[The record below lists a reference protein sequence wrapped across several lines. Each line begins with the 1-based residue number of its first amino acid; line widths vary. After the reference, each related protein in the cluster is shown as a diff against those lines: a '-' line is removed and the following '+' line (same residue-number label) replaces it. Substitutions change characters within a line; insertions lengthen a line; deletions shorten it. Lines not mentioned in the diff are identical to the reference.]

1 MRRYVKLSLLFLS
14 AVGLANAQPSC
25 PTTKNDC
32 NTCPDGSSKGDTAF
46 NSSKTFLWIR
56 PPFQSSMPEKESL
69 WRDRA
74 LAKECGL
81 SGAFQIVPFGGR
93 STNKKDIAEYF
104 MFCKK
109 SALKV
114 ATDNF
119 PALVDN
125 PNLRDVNAAH
135 FNIHVAN
142 PGSSPAFQST
152 IQFRPQHTFAGV
164 GFDYKQYLHCRD
176 ACEKKWWMEI
186 SFPVLY
192 VRNDMRLTECVTSTG
207 TVEPLNDNVNKNMI
221 EAFCC
226 PKPFVNPSLND
237 GSVVTGSG
245 FQFGRIC
252 GSRKK
257 TGVADIEL
265 KLGYDYLCEEMC
277 HAEGYVGGLIPTGNR
292 PDAKFVFEPI
302 VGHGKH
308 GGIIWGASWGWE
320 VWSSCDR
327 YVHFEMAT
335 NGRYL
340 FRNSQH
346 RSFDVKGKP
355 WSRYQLVY
363 RNETDADAQA
373 PFEGINVFT
382 RKVKVNPRFQ
392 KDINTAFVY
401 TSCGFQGELGH
412 NFWAKASDKIKL
424 DKCWEGTQAFVNLQ
438 PESNNATGGTNA
450 ADEINRAIT
459 IKENF
464 SIANADYST
473 DFAIKAGDLDLESA
487 SSPCALTH
495 IFYGSLGYRWDDW
508 CYPTF
513 VGLGASYEISSE
525 HSAISRWTVWGKF
538 GVSI

>member
-1 MRRYVKLSLLFLS
+1 MRKYVKLSLLFLG
-14 AVGLANAQPSC
+14 AVGFVAQ
-25 PTTKNDC
+25 TTA
-32 NTCPDGSSKGDTAF
+32 SSKDDSAF
-46 NSSKTFLWIR
+46 NSSKTFMWIR

-74 LAKECGL
+74 LAKEGGL

-93 STNKKDIAEYF
+93 SINKKDIAEYF

-109 SALKV
+109 SSLNV

-119 PALVDN
+119 PELVGN

-135 FNIHVAN
+135 FNIHVAS
-142 PGSSPAFQST
+142 PASSPAFQST
-152 IQFRPQHTFAGV
+152 IQFRPRHTFAGV

-176 ACEKKWWMEI
+176 ACEKKWWAEI
-186 SFPVLY
+186 SFPLLH
-192 VRNDMRLTECVTSTG
+192 VRNDMRLSEVITSTG
-207 TVEPLNDNVNKNMI
+207 TNTPLNDNVNTNMV
-221 EAFCC
+221 EAFKGA
-226 PKPFVNPSLND
+226 KPFVNPLTEFSSN
-237 GSVVTGSG
+237 SITGSG
-245 FQFGRIC
+245 WNFGKIA

-277 HAEGYVGGLIPTGNR
+277 HAEGYIGGLIPTGNR

-320 VWSSCDR
+320 VWASCDR

-363 RNETDADAQA
+363 RNPQEKLHHLCSGQCGAQ
-373 PFEGINVFT
+373 IHT
-382 RKVKVNPRFQ
+382 STQLDCQRKLH
-392 KDINTAFVY
+392 
-401 TSCGFQGELGH
+401 G
-412 NFWAKASDKIKL
+412 
-424 DKCWEGTQAFVNLQ
+424 
-438 PESNNATGGTNA
+438 
-450 ADEINRAIT
+450 
-459 IKENF
+459 
-464 SIANADYST
+464 
-473 DFAIKAGDLDLESA
+473 AGVDRGD
-487 SSPCALTH
+487 
-495 IFYGSLGYRWDDW
+495 
-508 CYPTF
+508 
-513 VGLGASYEISSE
+513 
-525 HSAISRWTVWGKF
+525 
-538 GVSI
+538 